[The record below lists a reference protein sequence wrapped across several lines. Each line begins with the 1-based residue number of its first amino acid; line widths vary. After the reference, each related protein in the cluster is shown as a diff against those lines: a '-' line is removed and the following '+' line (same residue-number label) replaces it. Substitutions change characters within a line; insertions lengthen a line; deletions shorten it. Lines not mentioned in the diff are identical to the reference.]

1 MIGSNHP
8 PDPKPRSTE
17 SRGIVRVMS
26 SNTTKYRKIMLL
38 AGLLVSSICIS
49 CALTQAAQGQDKIG
63 ESQPPPSMH
72 PVSPAPKVVPSSVLS
87 QRQAEYYRRRWGI
100 DDVVVRETASGSLI
114 RFSYRV
120 VDADKAKILN
130 DKKAIPYLIDEKDG
144 LALQIPELEQVGQL
158 RQVATPQNGREYWM
172 AFSNKSRQVKPGSHV
187 TVMIGTFRAEGLVVA
202 GQSTSP

>member
-49 CALTQAAQGQDKIG
+49 CALTQAAQGRDQ
-63 ESQPPPSMH
+63 QPVATPAA
-72 PVSPAPKVVPSSVLS
+72 SPAPKVVPSSVLS

-158 RQVATPQNGREYWM
+158 RQVATPENGREYWM

-202 GQSTSP
+202 GQSTFPSP

>member
-49 CALTQAAQGQDKIG
+49 CALTQAAQGRDQ
-63 ESQPPPSMH
+63 QPVATPAA
-72 PVSPAPKVVPSSVLS
+72 SPAPKVVPSSVLS

-158 RQVATPQNGREYWM
+158 RQVATPENGREYWM
-172 AFSNKSRQVKPGSHV
+172 AFSNKSHQVKPGSHV

-202 GQSTSP
+202 GQSTFPSP

>member
-8 PDPKPRSTE
+8 PDPKPHDTK
-17 SRGIVRVMS
+17 SRGIVKLMS
-26 SNTTKYRKIMLL
+26 TKPTKYRKMMLL

-49 CALTQAAQGQDKIG
+49 CALTQAAQGRDQ
-63 ESQPPPSMH
+63 QPVATPAA
-72 PVSPAPKVVPSSVLS
+72 SPAPKVVPSSVLS

-158 RQVATPQNGREYWM
+158 RQVATPENGREYWM
-172 AFSNKSRQVKPGSHV
+172 AFSNKSHQVKPGSHV

-202 GQSTSP
+202 GQSTFPSP